1 MMAIETIQLEGDF
14 VIKNGA
20 RKAAF
25 RFHAEEEG
33 FTIEALQGRIT
44 MCDSEA
50 KELWEWLQRR
60 FDEPLR
66 S

>member
-1 MMAIETIQLEGDF
+1 MAIETMQLEGDF

-20 RKAAF
+20 SKAAF

-33 FTIEALQGRIT
+33 FTIDALQGRIT

-50 KELWEWLQRR
+50 KELMDWLQRR
-60 FDEPLR
+60 FDEPSR
-66 S
+66 T